1 MRNMHATISITD
13 IELESYKG
21 SPIHRLDGR
30 IKIIASLIIIFYTV
44 SLPRLEVASLNKLL
58 FLELYLLLVIAL
70 ARLNPIYIALRYFLV
85 LPFGLGIA
93 ALQPFIRQGF
103 LEEFT
108 VHTLPLGITWT
119 EEGLLFGSILFAKF
133 TACVTAIIMLSS
145 TTSLRDMVES
155 AQRLKL
161 PKEFAL
167 LFSMMVRYLFLFWE
181 VYKRMRTAQTSR
193 CFSIWNK
200 KVPRKWILEQIG
212 YAIASLF
219 IRSYEQGERTYQS
232 MLSRGYDYS
241 AHTYVG
247 GKKIK
252 IRDAFFVASSAVV
265 VLLVHLL

>member
-1 MRNMHATISITD
+1 MHTTISIID
-13 IELESYKG
+13 IERESYKD

-30 IKIIASLIIIFYTV
+30 IKIIASLIIIFYAV
-44 SLPRLEVASLNKLL
+44 SLPRMEGASLDKLF
-58 FLELYLLLVIAL
+58 FLELYLLLAIVFAK
-70 ARLNPIYIALRYFLV
+70 LNPIYIAIRYLLA
-85 LPFGLGIA
+85 LPFGLVIA
-93 ALQPFIRQGF
+93 ALQPFFRQSF

-108 VHTLPLGITWT
+108 VHTLPFGITWT

-133 TACVTAIIMLSS
+133 TVCVTAVILLSS
-145 TTSLRDMVES
+145 TTSMRDIVES

-167 LFSMMVRYLFLFWE
+167 LFSMMVRYLFMFWG
-181 VYKRMRTAQTSR
+181 VYRRMRTAQISR

-212 YAIASLF
+212 YAITSLF

-241 AHTYVG
+241 AHTYVRE
-247 GKKIK
+247 KKIK
-252 IRDAFFVASSAVV
+252 IKDAFFIASSAAV
-265 VLLVHLL
+265 VLFTHLI